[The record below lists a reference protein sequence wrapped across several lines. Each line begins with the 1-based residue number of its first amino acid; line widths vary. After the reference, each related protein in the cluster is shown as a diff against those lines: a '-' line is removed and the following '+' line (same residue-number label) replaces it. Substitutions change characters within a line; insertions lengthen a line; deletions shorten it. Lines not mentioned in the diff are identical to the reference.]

1 MYVII
6 NDTGEYDMEQNTI
19 SLLEVIKLMKEVR
32 HNTDS
37 FLNSLKSSIYIEKNG
52 IVINP
57 GFIYINFFDNC
68 FYSLTVD
75 GYPFIL
81 DSNGI
86 ATFFFTGLNNDMEAE
101 SQIILDRNKNVIT
114 DALNHLNSNPPKYYA
129 TITNVKGY
137 MSFQED
143 VDDFVIKGNCN
154 SISIF
159 QKDLNRLIVN
169 YNVRD
174 NIVSFGYSRKK
185 FPLDLIT
192 EISDDSDSVKDYYR
206 GMNETLKNT
215 QIDIDN
221 LPLVLKNQIESK
233 HKDIIIK

>member
-1 MYVII
+1 
-6 NDTGEYDMEQNTI
+6 MEQNTI
-19 SLLEVIKLMKEVR
+19 SLLEVIQLMKEVR
-32 HNTDS
+32 QNTDS
-37 FLNSLKSSIYIEKNG
+37 FLKSLKLSIYIEKNG
-52 IVINP
+52 NIVNP
-57 GFIYINFFDNC
+57 KFVYISFFDNY
-68 FYSLTVD
+68 FYILTIN
-75 GYPFIL
+75 GYAYIL
-81 DSNGI
+81 DSNDE
-86 ATFFFTGLNNDMEAE
+86 ATFFLTGFNNDQEE
-101 SQIILDRNKNVIT
+101 EGQRILNRNKDVIT
-114 DALNHLNSNPPKYYA
+114 YALNHLYSNPYKYYSV
-129 TITNVKGY
+129 ISNVRDY
-137 MSFQED
+137 MGFEND

-192 EISDDSDSVKDYYR
+192 EISDDSDSVKAYYK
-206 GMNETLKNT
+206 GMNQTLRNT